1 MMDNFTVQ
9 FTDSSDEYIELKRQ
23 ANVLLST
30 RRGSIP
36 LARDFGIDWDVL
48 SEPVND
54 IPTDLAVQCME
65 QFETYIPE
73 LKVVSVKCE
82 EASDQGYV
90 KPVITLE
97 RNQSNG

>member
-9 FTDSSDEYIELKRQ
+9 FTDSSDE

-90 KPVITLE
+90 KPIITLE